1 MNIIVCIKQV
11 PGTTK
16 VAINPQTNTLMRQ
29 GIENIINPFDAYA
42 LEEGVRLK
50 ERFGGKVTVL
60 SMGPPQAEAILREAI
75 SCGADEAIL
84 IGDAAFAGSDTLAT
98 SYTLS
103 RAITKINPSLGKD
116 DLIICGRQTID
127 GDTAQTGPETAE
139 TLGINFISYV
149 SKVEDINDGT
159 MRVQRMIEEGHEIL
173 ETSLPAL
180 ITVVK
185 EINVPRLPSLRGK
198 TKAKSAVITN
208 WNAEALEV
216 DKQRV
221 GRTGSPTWVVK
232 IFSPQRTRTGEVLQ
246 GSPEEQIE
254 SLIKKLKGSQLI

>member
-1 MNIIVCIKQV
+1 MNILVCVKQV

-16 VAINPQTNTLMRQ
+16 VKINPETNTLMRQ
-29 GIENIINPFDAYA
+29 GIENIINPFDTYA

-50 ERFGGKVTVL
+50 ERYGGKVTVI

-103 RAITKINPSLGKD
+103 RAINKVKD
-116 DLIICGRQTID
+116 YDLIICGRQTID
-127 GDTAQTGPETAE
+127 GDTAQVGPETAE
-139 TLGINFISYV
+139 TLGIAFVSYV
-149 SKVEDINDGT
+149 SKVEDISNGQ
-159 MRVQRMIEEGHEIL
+159 MRVQRLIEEGHEII
-173 ETSLPAL
+173 ETTLPAL

-198 TKAKSAVITN
+198 AKAKSAVITN
-208 WNAEALEV
+208 WNAQALET
-216 DKQRV
+216 DKDRV
-221 GRTGSPTWVVK
+221 GLTGSPTRVVK
-232 IFSPQRTRTGEVLQ
+232 IFSPQRTRTGEMLP
-246 GSPEEQIE
+246 GSPEDQID
-254 SLIKKLKGSQLI
+254 SLIRKLKGSQLI